1 MFNVE
6 VCLSQPSR
14 LIQTA
19 KGAVEIACLGEGP
32 TVLSVHG
39 GPGGCDQGLLM
50 ALPLLQ
56 AGFRVIAPSRP
67 GYLGTPLS
75 SGVHLEEQADL
86 LAALLDALELPSV
99 GVVGASAGGPPAY
112 LLASRHPDR
121 VQSLVVIDGV
131 TQAYHKGE
139 QLSAWE
145 EAIFLSRP
153 GIGLMDW
160 LGRHFPGTVV
170 SNLLKTESSLSPE
183 ALQERVSEV
192 MHSPDKLA
200 FVQAMM
206 RTMSDRFQQRHEG
219 VRNDLKQLAAIS
231 QLDLTAIRCPTLIL
245 HGEADRDVLPED
257 ARWAH
262 GQIEGAELHWIPAGS
277 HLAFWIAPDAAEAQ
291 AHAVAVLQK
300 AAEPCADLSDGRADL
315 PS

>member
-1 MFNVE
+1 
-6 VCLSQPSR
+6 
-14 LIQTA
+14 
-19 KGAVEIACLGEGP
+19 
-32 TVLSVHG
+32 
-39 GPGGCDQGLLM
+39 
-50 ALPLLQ
+50 
-56 AGFRVIAPSRP
+56 
-67 GYLGTPLS
+67 
-75 SGVHLEEQADL
+75 
-86 LAALLDALELPSV
+86 
-99 GVVGASAGGPPAY
+99 
-112 LLASRHPDR
+112 
-121 VQSLVVIDGV
+121 
-131 TQAYHKGE
+131 
-139 QLSAWE
+139 
-145 EAIFLSRP
+145 
-153 GIGLMDW
+153 
-160 LGRHFPGTVV
+160 VV
-170 SNLLKTESSLSPE
+170 SNLLKTESSLSLE

-206 RTMSDRFQQRHEG
+206 RTMSDRFQQRHED